1 MCIFNFNKCLGRHA
15 DTGVYTIQAKN
26 KYGVGES
33 SARLDI
39 LLRPEIEGLK
49 DVTAMPY
56 EETTFITK
64 IQANPIAEV
73 QWSVTLSLIL
83 YCHSDRY
90 EFHLIN
96 NSDV

>member
-1 MCIFNFNKCLGRHA
+1 MHRCEITYFIYTGRHA
-15 DTGVYTIQAKN
+15 DTGEYTIQAKN
-26 KYGVGES
+26 KFGVGES

-56 EETTFITK
+56 EETTFIAK

-73 QWSVTLSLIL
+73 QWLI
-83 YCHSDRY
+83 
-90 EFHLIN
+90 IN
-96 NSDV
+96 NNVYNDG